1 MINLPNISKSQ
12 EISKNDN
19 NNEIKQRKIYDYFST
34 RIQKS
39 NIEQKIKSIKDERF
53 LFFIKY
59 GILRRYDGDCEII
72 YIEINSKKNCNL

>member
-53 LFFIKY
+53 LFFINMM
-59 GILRRYDGDCEII
+59 GIV
-72 YIEINSKKNCNL
+72 K